1 MKKAAILLLV
11 AGAVAAV
18 AMLAPSPTG
27 QAAMNARAREAT
39 VTIDRRDFVRSVR
52 LIGTVEAVE
61 STTVA
66 TPRLAGPTITS
77 LVITYLVPPGTRV
90 QKGDLL
96 VEFDRQTQVQTALDR
111 RAELNDLDQQILR
124 KQAEERAAQAR
135 DDSDIQL
142 AESGLARAKLEMV
155 KNEMVPQIQA
165 ERNTQAL
172 EQAEARLKQ
181 LRQTYAL
188 KRQAAEADLEILRIQ
203 RGKAESAMRQ
213 AEANAARMEVRSPL
227 AGLAV
232 LRTIW
237 KSNNLAEVQEGDEVR
252 PGVPVVDIVNPDI
265 MRVRAKVNQADVNEL
280 QTGQRVRMG
289 LDAYPA
295 LEFDGAVAQISPLA
309 VPSSLSPKLRNFTA
323 LVDVHGSHPN
333 LMPDLTASIDV
344 ELARERDVL
353 VVPRDAVRHDG
364 DRATAQ
370 VRRGDRVE
378 TVTITLGA
386 MNRHEVV
393 VTGGLEPGVSVRR
406 NIAAGAGH
414 ESASHTSRRE

>member
-11 AGAVAAV
+11 AGVVGFAAF
-18 AMLAPSPTG
+18 LSPSRTG
-27 QAAMNARAREAT
+27 QAATTRAREAT
-39 VTIDRRDFVRSVR
+39 VTVDRRDFVRTLR
-52 LIGTVEAVE
+52 LAGTVEAVE

-77 LVITYLVPPGTRV
+77 LVITRLIPPGTRV
-90 QKGDLL
+90 KQGDLL
-96 VEFDRQTQVQTALDR
+96 VEFDRQNQLQTALDR
-111 RAELNDLDQQILR
+111 RAELNDLEQQIVR

-142 AESGLARAKLEMV
+142 AESGLARAKLEMA
-155 KNEMVPQIQA
+155 KNDMIPRIQA

-172 EQAEARLKQ
+172 EQAEARLEQ
-181 LRQTYAL
+181 LKQTYGL
-188 KRQAAEADLEILRIQ
+188 KRQAAEADLEILRI
-203 RGKAESAMRQ
+203 RRVKAESAMLQ
-213 AEANAARMEVRSPL
+213 AEANAARMEVRSPI

-237 KSNNLAEVQEGDEVR
+237 KANNMAEVQEGDEVR
-252 PGVPVVDIVNPDI
+252 PGVPVVDIVNPAI

-280 QTGQRVRMG
+280 RAGQAVRIG

-295 LEFDGAVAQISPLA
+295 LEFDGVVAQISPLA
-309 VPSSLSPKLRNFTA
+309 VTSSLSPKIRNFTA

-344 ELARERDVL
+344 ELAREAGVL
-353 VVPRDAVRHDG
+353 VVPRDAVRQEG
-364 DRATAQ
+364 GRATVQ

-378 TVTITLGA
+378 TVQVTLGA
-386 MNRHEVV
+386 MSRHEVV
-393 VTGGLEPGVSVRR
+393 VTGGLEPGVAVRR
-406 NIAAGAGH
+406 NIAAGAGP
-414 ESASHTSRRE
+414 ESASHISRRE